1 MSRIEKPMILGVL
14 FFLGI
19 RGYICIFKQSMYLI
33 VDIDTVIHVYA
44 NGLETVRVKC
54 HIFKVLRNGL
64 LRYILYTC
72 PNL

>member
-1 MSRIEKPMILGVL
+1 MVVVGVVGVVVL
-14 FFLGI
+14 VVL
-19 RGYICIFKQSMYLI
+19 LVLLLVLVLVI
-33 VDIDTVIHVYA
+33 VVVFA